1 MTARPR
7 IAGIVHV
14 VQYQPNHQLGRL
26 PACPA
31 RKRAPCRRVLR
42 NAALRPGEEI
52 ELIRSVPAP
61 AMRPVSISHG
71 SLPDPGHRRP
81 ILRTARE
88 PYPAHPTR
96 AMPEPTAW
104 RDPPGHAPQRASPR
118 RPRGRTSRA
127 ELPARA
133 PGQPRRE
140 RIARGQCPP
149 SLRHYGPGQGGRP
162 KDAIDKATCVCRSY
176 GRSRARLYNTIR
188 PHSAL
193 GGRTPAEA
201 YWDGPPVDMMDK
213 PLRALTT
220 SPQAQQQ
227 KQEDRFKGI
236 LAA

>member
-1 MTARPR
+1 M
-7 IAGIVHV
+7 
-14 VQYQPNHQLGRL
+14 VQHQPNHQLGRL

-42 NAALRPGEEI
+42 NAAFRPGEQI
-52 ELIRSVPAP
+52 ELIRSVPAL
-61 AMRPVSISHG
+61 AMRTVSISHG

-81 ILRTARE
+81 ILRTSRE

-127 ELPARA
+127 ELPARG
-133 PGQPRRE
+133 PVQLRRE

-149 SLRHYGPGQGGRP
+149 SLRHCEAGQGGRS
-162 KDAIDKATCVCRSY
+162 KDATDKATCGRRSY
-176 GRSRARLYNTIR
+176 GRSRAQLYNAVR
-188 PHSAL
+188 PHSRI

-201 YWDGPPVDMMDK
+201 YRGETPVYMMDK
-213 PLRALTT
+213 PLRALPT

-227 KQEDRFKGI
+227 QQEDRFKGI